1 MVNGTSDSSS
11 TKAVRLVRCV
21 PIAILATTPNALP
34 ATLDI
39 VPSYL
44 DCEAFTRRD
53 RRRIVSFNLAT
64 IGQEA
69 GLAACLRHLRA
80 SSAASTAMS
89 DGPTSKTAVSRQV
102 PHARPAESLVAGEPA
117 ALKAALQSPPV
128 SARPARDGA
137 TDDWH
142 TCLARSVVS
151 RPDGPQRRSNNHRVA
166 WKTLTQHPTDRI
178 HADDQQPDRP
188 LYGQPRCRNGYMGA
202 RRRHHI
208 GYRDQSR
215 RAPLHPRPRGRRCP
229 TSIQR
234 RPGLCSKARTGPLGG
249 RGRARGT
256 SAEENAGGLDTT

>member
-1 MVNGTSDSSS
+1 
-11 TKAVRLVRCV
+11 
-21 PIAILATTPNALP
+21 
-34 ATLDI
+34 
-39 VPSYL
+39 
-44 DCEAFTRRD
+44 
-53 RRRIVSFNLAT
+53 
-64 IGQEA
+64 
-69 GLAACLRHLRA
+69 
-80 SSAASTAMS
+80 MS

-188 LYGQPRCRNGYMGA
+188 LYGQPRCRNGRAELHYILGLEGADARQVSSGGPGSVPKRERALSVGAVEHEA
-202 RRRHHI
+202 RRPKRMQVGWTPH
-208 GYRDQSR
+208 DPS
-215 RAPLHPRPRGRRCP
+215 
-229 TSIQR
+229 
-234 RPGLCSKARTGPLGG
+234 RPGSQVA
-249 RGRARGT
+249 
-256 SAEENAGGLDTT
+256 